1 MGLYQQYPIL
11 TRIKNVLNSVQN
23 TEESTGKAQYTI
35 LQTAQRPGLR
45 GRLGPY
51 MNKFNW
57 SAIKNDPRLNGA
69 QKKTVNKILVS
80 LQVPARDKQRN
91 RPALNFNIS
100 GKTISQVNSEVR
112 KRLPKVYN
120 NPIFNNNKTNG
131 FKKYNNPLAEAKAP
145 QKFIPTYG
153 MF

>member
-1 MGLYQQYPIL
+1 MSLYEQYPL
-11 TRIKNVLNSVQN
+11 LLRVKNVLNSVKN
-23 TEESTGKAQYTI
+23 TDESTGKAQYTI

-57 SAIKNDPRLNGA
+57 SVIKNDQRLNGA
-69 QKKTVNKILVS
+69 QKKTVNKILIS

-100 GKTISQVNSEVR
+100 GKTISQINSEVR

-120 NPIFNNNKTNG
+120 NPYFNNNKTNE
-131 FKKYNNPLAEAKAP
+131 FKKYNNPVAQIAQP
-145 QKFIPTYG
+145 TFRTTYG